1 MSSQSN
7 NSVECF
13 NDGFNCAQAVFA
25 SHCEDFNVNKELAF
39 RIAGTFGGGMGH
51 NGQTCGAVTG
61 ALMLLG
67 LKYGKFK
74 IDDVTSKDIAYNY
87 VTNYINDF
95 KNKHGTINCIELINY
110 DLGIKE
116 ELIKAR
122 ESGVFKTVCPML
134 VKDSVEIV
142 EKYL

>member
-1 MSSQSN
+1 ML
-7 NSVECF
+7 
-13 NDGFNCAQAVFA
+13 
-25 SHCEDFNVNKELAF
+25 NK
-39 RIAGTFGGGMGH
+39 
-51 NGQTCGAVTG
+51 
-61 ALMLLG
+61 
-67 LKYGKFK
+67 
-74 IDDVTSKDIAYNY
+74 

-122 ESGVFKTVCPML
+122 ESGVFKTVCLML